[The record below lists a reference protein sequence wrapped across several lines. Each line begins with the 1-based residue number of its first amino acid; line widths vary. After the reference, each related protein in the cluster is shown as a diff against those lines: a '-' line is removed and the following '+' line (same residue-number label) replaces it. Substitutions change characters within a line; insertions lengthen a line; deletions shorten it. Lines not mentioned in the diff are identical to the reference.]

1 MAFLCFSVVSS
12 LFVGVALKHG
22 DATRDLSQEIHA
34 LDKLR
39 GGVSYNAVA
48 LSSPSVSQQYICS
61 KVCPGRNTHK
71 TRCVLVG

>member
-1 MAFLCFSVVSS
+1 M
-12 LFVGVALKHG
+12 LFGGEFAVCWHSAEAR

-48 LSSPSVSQQYICS
+48 LSSPSVSQRYICS
-61 KVCPGRNTHK
+61 KVCPGRNTYK